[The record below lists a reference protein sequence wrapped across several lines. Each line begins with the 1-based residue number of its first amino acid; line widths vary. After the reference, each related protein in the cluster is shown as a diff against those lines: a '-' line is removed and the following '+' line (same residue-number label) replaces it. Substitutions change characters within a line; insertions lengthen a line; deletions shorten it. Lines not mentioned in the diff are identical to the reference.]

1 MDLENKG
8 SARLLGECV
17 LELGPLMS
25 ALNDIYGVGVRQHL
39 SIGRRSG
46 DKEVVVGR
54 FTCIL
59 KLVVSCLPSHLFLFI
74 RRGNSMCDNCLLIHL
89 SG

>member
-1 MDLENKG
+1 MT
-8 SARLLGECV
+8 
-17 LELGPLMS
+17 

-59 KLVVSCLPSHLFLFI
+59 KLVVSRKL
-74 RRGNSMCDNCLLIHL
+74 
-89 SG
+89 